1 MRVIGLVLWILAV
14 EGWLCADQVT
24 LKNGDRVTG
33 EIVKKD
39 EKTIVVKSEFLG
51 TLTVPWEQVQTVTA
65 AAPVTVVLRDGQQVQ
80 STLETL
86 DKGQITAIR
95 NAAEQR
101 MYERMQRPQLYELWV
116 GTGTFG
122 LAGTTGNSQTQ
133 VINGALAAARATRHD
148 KTILHLDAIKSTST
162 VNRLK
167 ADTAQA
173 IRGGIG
179 YDRNVGPRLFLNVFN
194 NYEYDRFQN
203 LDLRATFGGGLGL
216 HVWKKERGFLD
227 VLTGADYN
235 RSSFGASI
243 AAKSYMQ
250 SSAELFWGND
260 FAYKLRPATAFT
272 QTFRMFNNLSQTG
285 NYRMNGDIG
294 VNTRIMK
301 WLNWNIALS
310 NRYLSNPAP
319 GRKTNDLIYT
329 TGLGISFSLR

>member
-1 MRVIGLVLWILAV
+1 M
-14 EGWLCADQVT
+14 
-24 LKNGDRVTG
+24 
-33 EIVKKD
+33 
-39 EKTIVVKSEFLG
+39 
-51 TLTVPWEQVQTVTA
+51 PWEQVQTVIA

-86 DKGQITAIR
+86 DKGEITAIR

-101 MYERMQRPQLYELWV
+101 MYERMLHPRLYELWV

-122 LAGTTGNSQTQ
+122 LAGTTGNSQTR
-133 VINGALAAARATRHD
+133 VTNGALAVARATRHD
-148 KTILHLDAIKSTST
+148 KTILHLDAIQSTST
-162 VNRLK
+162 VNRLR
-167 ADTAQA
+167 ADTARA

-179 YDRNVGPRLFLNVFN
+179 YDRNVGPRLFVNVFN
-194 NYEYDRFQN
+194 DYEYDRFQD

-227 VLTGADYN
+227 VLAGADYN
-235 RSSFGASI
+235 RTTFGATRTLASI
-243 AAKSYMQ
+243 GKSYTQ

-272 QTFRMFNNLSQTG
+272 QTFRMFNNVSQTG

-310 NRYLSNPAP
+310 DRYLTNPAP